1 MSRLNI
7 SFPEKLLLLL
17 ILFIT
22 TVCMGCVRNL
32 NYSEHSP
39 SISPDGKIMIF
50 QSNRLSSGTYKIY
63 VRVKAG
69 KTWLPPVPLSLSN
82 GHEGNTAGPFITY
95 DQNYLLL
102 SSDNKNGKGGVDIW
116 ISKRLGKLSFSKPE
130 NFGTPVNSK
139 GYDGFASISPD
150 GKSLFFIRE
159 CPDKE
164 GYKGH
169 IFGIFIS
176 RKVENK
182 WTTPELLPPPVNSST
197 SDFGPIIL
205 ADGRT
210 LLFSSARPGGFGGY
224 DLYKTEMLSSGMWTE
239 PVNLGPTINTPFDDR
254 MSSVPATGDIIY
266 ISRPTTE
273 SGEKYRIRSTS
284 IPEKMRQSSVVT
296 VEGIVQET
304 ENDKIITNAEIRVTN
319 IEDGFTHVTNSN
331 RHDGKYFFILR
342 KGKKYDV
349 SVQKKGYTFYSEKF
363 DLRKLEKS
371 NAVYRSIKLSPIVTG
386 TRMILRNL
394 YFEYRSDRILSEADQ
409 ELQRLLALMKKNPE
423 MRIEI
428 SGHTDNVGSSR
439 YNKRLSQKRATAVK
453 KYLTEKGIDKNR
465 MTAKGYGFEQLLI
478 KKGTKKEMSVNRRVE
493 IRILSMKGNSIH
505 SKKKEKSK

>member
-1 MSRLNI
+1 
-7 SFPEKLLLLL
+7 
-17 ILFIT
+17 
-22 TVCMGCVRNL
+22 
-32 NYSEHSP
+32 
-39 SISPDGKIMIF
+39 
-50 QSNRLSSGTYKIY
+50 
-63 VRVKAG
+63 
-69 KTWLPPVPLSLSN
+69 
-82 GHEGNTAGPFITY
+82 
-95 DQNYLLL
+95 
-102 SSDNKNGKGGVDIW
+102 
-116 ISKRLGKLSFSKPE
+116 
-130 NFGTPVNSK
+130 
-139 GYDGFASISPD
+139 
-150 GKSLFFIRE
+150 
-159 CPDKE
+159 
-164 GYKGH
+164 
-169 IFGIFIS
+169 
-176 RKVENK
+176 
-182 WTTPELLPPPVNSST
+182 
-197 SDFGPIIL
+197 
-205 ADGRT
+205 
-210 LLFSSARPGGFGGY
+210 
-224 DLYKTEMLSSGMWTE
+224 MWTE

-505 SKKKEKSK
+505 SKKKKK